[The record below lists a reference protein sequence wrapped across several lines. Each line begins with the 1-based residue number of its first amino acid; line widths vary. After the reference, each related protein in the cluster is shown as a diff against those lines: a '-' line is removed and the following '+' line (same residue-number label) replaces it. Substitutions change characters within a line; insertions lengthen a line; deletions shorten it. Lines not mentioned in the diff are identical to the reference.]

1 MSIVTFWSNSEKTI
15 GQTVAASVTATT
27 MAMEHNYKILLISA
41 DIDNNSIEACFGA
54 QQSNKKILKNII
66 STPQINL
73 ETGVRGLMKIARS
86 NRVTPELIKDYTK
99 IVYKNRLEVLYS
111 STNSDLSVN
120 EQMECYKTIILN
132 ASKYYDYVFVDLR
145 KGTRYE
151 NLEEILDISNV
162 IVLNTEQGTNTIVNC
177 FRMKEMQKYIKDY
190 KIIWNICR
198 YDSKSKYNIKN
209 LNRSF
214 WKKQPIYSISYNT
227 LLFEAVSEG
236 NLPELLLRIR
246 TVKSDEE
253 SMKILKEGKKLV
265 EGIQVRQQELQMRM
279 K

>member
-1 MSIVTFWSNSEKTI
+1 MSIVTFWSNNEKTI
-15 GQTVAASVTATT
+15 GQTVAASVAATT

>member
-1 MSIVTFWSNSEKTI
+1 MSIVTFWSNNEKTI
-15 GQTVAASVTATT
+15 GQTVAASVAATT

-111 STNSDLSVN
+111 STNSDLAVN

-132 ASKYYDYVFVDLR
+132 ASKYYDYVFVDLK
-145 KGTRYE
+145 KGNMYE
-151 NLEEILDISNV
+151 ALEGILDVSNV
-162 IVLNTEQGTNTIVNC
+162 IVLNTEQGTNTIIDF
-177 FRMKEMQKYIKDY
+177 FRMKEMQKFIKDY

>member
-1 MSIVTFWSNSEKTI
+1 MSIVTFWSNNEKTI
-15 GQTVAASVTATT
+15 GQTVAASVAATT

-111 STNSDLSVN
+111 STNSDLAVN

-132 ASKYYDYVFVDLR
+132 ASKYYDYVFVDLK
-145 KGTRYE
+145 KGNMYE
-151 NLEEILDISNV
+151 ALEGILDVSDV
-162 IVLNTEQGTNTIVNC
+162 IVLNTEQGTNTIIDF
-177 FRMKEMQKYIKDY
+177 FRMKEMQKFIKDY

>member
-1 MSIVTFWSNSEKTI
+1 MSIVTFWSNNEKTI
-15 GQTVAASVTATT
+15 GQTVAASVAATT

-132 ASKYYDYVFVDLR
+132 ASKYYDYVFVDLK
-145 KGTRYE
+145 KGNMYE
-151 NLEEILDISNV
+151 ALEGILDVSDV
-162 IVLNTEQGTNTIVNC
+162 IVLNTEQGTNTIIDF
-177 FRMKEMQKYIKDY
+177 FRMKEMQKFIKDY